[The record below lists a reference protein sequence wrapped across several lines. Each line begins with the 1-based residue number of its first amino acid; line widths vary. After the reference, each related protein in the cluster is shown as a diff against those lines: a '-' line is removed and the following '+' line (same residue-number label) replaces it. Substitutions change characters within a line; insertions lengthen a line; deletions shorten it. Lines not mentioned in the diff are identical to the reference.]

1 MIVDADTKL
10 KNAMALKDAHIMKP
24 DSMMFTKAYDK
35 NNNPRLKISYYDLDG
50 NPLHESYYLD
60 SRQKKICLLLQ
71 LYADESKK
79 SWIINES
86 R

>member
-60 SRQKKICLLLQ
+60 SRQKKSVF
-71 LYADESKK
+71 YYNFMRMNRKNHGS
-79 SWIINES
+79 
-86 R
+86 